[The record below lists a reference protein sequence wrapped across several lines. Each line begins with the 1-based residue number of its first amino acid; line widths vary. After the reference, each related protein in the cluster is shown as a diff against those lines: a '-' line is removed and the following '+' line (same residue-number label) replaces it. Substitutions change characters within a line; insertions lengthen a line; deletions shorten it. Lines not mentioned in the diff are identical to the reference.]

1 MLFSNVNEI
10 KTILPIG
17 VGNDFNRI
25 KPHIENVENRYIKPL
40 IGFDMYEALRQL
52 YGTEESQGPSDE
64 TPEAAEAYGDEMLR
78 RMLLSK
84 VQFATIHLSFFTG
97 FDFLN
102 VSVTDAGFQRIE
114 TERTKSLFKY
124 QEDSLKNHFSET
136 GFNALDDVLTF
147 LELNIASFEEFMN
160 SENFNKLI
168 TSFLPN
174 VKTIEEIPFN
184 IHRSNLIFLA
194 LKPSIAYVE
203 DSTILPVLGKVIY
216 EMVKTGMA
224 SEAPAHKIIELLPY
238 IRKPLIYYASAMLME
253 ETGATLFDRGL
264 YFDKNEDQQ
273 RAKVVKG
280 PASDARIE
288 ILVNR
293 NRRIGDNYLEMLKAF
308 LLANWEEYS
317 GQVGSAFKRDN
328 NGKKTFFT

>member
-17 VGNDFNRI
+17 VGNDFNRL

-40 IGFDMYEALRQL
+40 LGFDMYEALVTL

-64 TPEAAEAYGDEMLR
+64 TPEAEEAYSNEMLR
-78 RMLLSK
+78 RELLYK
-84 VQFATIHLSFFTG
+84 IQFATIHLAFFTG

-114 TERTKSLFKY
+114 TERTKGLFKY
-124 QEDSLKNHFSET
+124 QEDSLKSYFSET

-147 LELNIASFEEFMN
+147 LEFNIDSFEEFMN
-160 SENFNKLI
+160 SENFNKII

-203 DSTILPVLGKVIY
+203 DTAIRPVLGEAIYVTVKTEMAKAEMDEKVI
-216 EMVKTGMA
+216 A
-224 SEAPAHKIIELLPY
+224 LLPY

-253 ETGATLFDRGL
+253 ETGATLFERGL
-264 YFDKNEDQQ
+264 FFDKNEDQQ
-273 RAKVVKG
+273 RAKVVRG
-280 PASDARIE
+280 PSPDARVE

-308 LLANWEEYS
+308 LLENWEEYS

>member
-1 MLFSNVNEI
+1 MLFSNVTEI

-17 VGNDFNRI
+17 VANDFNRI
-25 KPHIENVENRYIKPL
+25 KPHIENVENKYIKPL
-40 IGFDMYEALRQL
+40 LGFDMYEALALL
-52 YGTEESQGPSDE
+52 YGAEESQAPSEE
-64 TPEAAEAYGDEMLR
+64 TPEAVEAYGTEMTR
-78 RMLLSK
+78 RELLSK
-84 VQFATIHLSFFTG
+84 VQFAIIHLAFFTG

-114 TERTKSLFKY
+114 TERTKGLYKY
-124 QEDSLKNHFSET
+124 QEDSLKTFFSET

-147 LELNIASFEEFMN
+147 LEINIDSFEEFMN

-203 DSTILPVLGKVIY
+203 DTTIFPVLGKAIY
-216 EMVKTGMA
+216 DIVKTEMA
-224 SEAPAHKIIELLPY
+224 KEEIDIKVRVLLPY

-253 ETGATLFDRGL
+253 ETGATLDHKGL

-273 RAKVVKG
+273 RAKVVRG
-280 PASDARIE
+280 PSPADRIE

-293 NRRIGDNYLEMLKAF
+293 NRRIGDNYLEMLKSF
-308 LLANWEEYS
+308 LLENWEEYS
-317 GQVGSAFKRDN
+317 GQLGSAFKRDN
-328 NGKKTFFT
+328 NGKKTFFA

>member
-17 VGNDFNRI
+17 VGNDFNRL

-40 IGFDMYEALRQL
+40 LGFDFY
-52 YGTEESQGPSDE
+52 TEIENHYQIEPPQELTDE
-64 TPEAAEAYGDEMLR
+64 WIVRLELIKK
-78 RMLLSK
+78 L
-84 VQFATIHLSFFTG
+84 QFAVIHLAYFTG

-114 TERTKSLFKY
+114 TERTKGLYKY
-124 QEDSLKNHFSET
+124 QEDSLKAFFSET

-147 LELNIASFEEFMN
+147 LEFNIEFFEVFMN
-160 SENFNKLI
+160 SENFNKLV

-194 LKPSIAYVE
+194 LKPSVAYIE
-203 DSTILPVLGKVIY
+203 DTAIRPVLGEAIYATVKAEMANEVIAEKVL
-216 EMVKTGMA
+216 T
-224 SEAPAHKIIELLPY
+224 LLPY

-253 ETGATLFDRGL
+253 ETGATLFERGL
-264 YFDKNEDQQ
+264 FFDKNEDQQ

-280 PASDARIE
+280 PSSDARVE

-308 LLANWEEYS
+308 LLENWEEYS

-328 NGKKTFFT
+328 YGKRTFFA